1 LTKRAPRKRPAL
13 QGWFPALGMFSDY
26 RPRWLARDLG
36 AGAVLAALLV
46 PAGMAY
52 AEASGLPAINGLYAT
67 IAALVVY
74 AIFGPSRILILGP
87 DSSLVPI
94 VAATVIPLAG
104 GVDSRAVA
112 LAAALAGL
120 AGLFCL
126 IAGVAHLGFVT
137 DLLSMPIR
145 VGYLNGIAL
154 TLFVGQLPKLFGFS
168 AGGENVPGQLAGFI
182 EGVGAGEVNTT
193 ALLLGLAALVTILA
207 PLRLAPR
214 FPGIL
219 VAVAGTTAAVVL
231 FDLADAGLS
240 VVGRLPSGLPALSFP
255 SIGAG
260 DLPTLLGA
268 ALAVALITM
277 ADASVLSRS
286 LAAREGRHVDADQEL
301 IAVGSANVFS
311 GLFAGMPVSASNTR
325 TPVAQAA
332 GAKSPLAGLAGALLV
347 AAMLLF
353 VPNALGSL
361 PSVALAAVVISA
373 SFRLVDLKTLATL
386 ARTRRSELAICL
398 VTTVGV
404 AVVGAISGIGLALA
418 LAVLSFLWR
427 GWRPHSAEL
436 VHVGGLEG
444 YHDHDR
450 HPEGVRI
457 PGLVLFRFDAPLFFA
472 NADLF
477 RRQVL
482 DLVDEVDGARWVVVT
497 AEPITDIDSTAALML
512 DELHVE
518 LEKRGA
524 SLRFAELKGT
534 VRDGLDRFGLV
545 ETIGPDR
552 FYRTIEQAVEAFEN
566 EAT

>member
-1 LTKRAPRKRPAL
+1 MAKRTLRKVPGLRR
-13 QGWFPALGMFSDY
+13 WFPGLGMFSDY
-26 RPRWLARDLG
+26 RPRWLAKDLG

-74 AIFGPSRILILGP
+74 SIFGPSRILILGP

-126 IAGVAHLGFVT
+126 IAGVAHLGFLT

-168 AGGENVPGQLAGFI
+168 APGENLPGQLAGFF

-219 VAVAGTTAAVVL
+219 VAVAGTTAAVIV
-231 FDLADAGLS
+231 FDLAETGLS

-255 SIGAG
+255 SIGTG

-301 IAVGSANVFS
+301 VAVGSANLFS

-325 TPVAQAA
+325 TPVAEAA

-373 SFRLVDLKTLATL
+373 SFRLVDIKTVATL

-404 AVVGAISGIGLALA
+404 AVLGAISGIGLALA

-444 YHDHDR
+444 YHDYDR
-450 HPEGVRI
+450 HPEGQRI

-482 DLVDEVDGARWVVVT
+482 DLVDEVAAAHWVVVT
-497 AEPITDIDSTAALML
+497 AEPITDVDSTAAVML
-512 DELHVE
+512 DELFLE
-518 LEKRGA
+518 LQDRGA

-545 ETIGPDR
+545 EKIGPDR
-552 FYRTIEQAVEAFEN
+552 FYRTIEQAVEAFQN

>member
-1 LTKRAPRKRPAL
+1 MTKRTSKVPGPR
-13 QGWFPALGMFSDY
+13 GWFPGLEMFSDY
-26 RPRWLARDLG
+26 RPRWLAKDFG

-104 GVDSRAVA
+104 GADSRAVA
-112 LAAALAGL
+112 LATALAGL

-126 IAGVAHLGFVT
+126 IAGVAHLGFIT

-168 AGGENVPGQLAGFI
+168 ATGDNLPGQLAGFF
-182 EGVGAGEVNTT
+182 EGVGAGEVNPT
-193 ALLLGLAALVTILA
+193 ALFLGLAALLTILV

-219 VAVAGTTAAVVL
+219 VAVAGTTAAVVV
-231 FDLADAGLS
+231 FDLAETGLA

-255 SIGAG
+255 SIGTG

-301 IAVGSANVFS
+301 IAVGSANLFS
-311 GLFAGMPVSASNTR
+311 GLFTGMPVSASNTR

-332 GAKSPLAGLAGALLV
+332 GAKSPLAGLFGALLV

-361 PSVALAAVVISA
+361 PSAALAAVVISA

-386 ARTRRSELAICL
+386 ARTRRSELVICL

-404 AVVGAISGIGLALA
+404 AVLGAISGIGLALA
-418 LAVLSFLWR
+418 LAALSFLWR

-450 HPEGVRI
+450 HPEGRRI

-477 RRQVL
+477 RQQVL
-482 DLVDEVDGARWVVVT
+482 DLVDEATRVRWVVVT
-497 AEPITDIDSTAALML
+497 AEPITDVDSTAAVML
-512 DELHVE
+512 DELFLE
-518 LEKRGA
+518 LQERGA

-545 ETIGPDR
+545 EKIGPDR
-552 FYRTIEQAVEAFEN
+552 FYRTIDQAVEAFRN